1 RSRHDAKTKKHL
13 LHKFIFECG
22 KHMEMKTLVMAAA
35 ATICQ
40 RYYAQR
46 SLRDIPTY
54 HVGSAA
60 LLIASKAEEFPRK
73 MKEVLM
79 AAYAVGYKTE
89 SDRYLNSQKY
99 EADASKMA
107 SAERVLMC

>member
-1 RSRHDAKTKKHL
+1 MLGHDGVDPDILTHRSRHDAKTKKHL

-54 HVGSAA
+54 VSTREPAPSSPA
-60 LLIASKAEEFPRK
+60 LRVPL
-73 MKEVLM
+73 VLM
-79 AAYAVGYKTE
+79 YMK
-89 SDRYLNSQKY
+89 SF
-99 EADASKMA
+99 
-107 SAERVLMC
+107 